1 MNTKSSGRFQDR
13 EMSEVRVVREKAIAG
28 AALLLAAFVLM
39 GLGWFQLEQALS
51 PVDPQEKEKVEV
63 VIPPASS
70 TSQVAEILKEQGLI
84 RNKTV
89 FLWYCRLRDVDQK
102 LKAGTY
108 GFSKSQGVA
117 DIVEDLVQGRV
128 MTQVFTVPE
137 GYDLMQIGR
146 LLADK
151 GICDLEEFKQA
162 VREDY
167 DYPFLD
173 GLPYRENRLEGF
185 LFPDTYRVP
194 RDVTP
199 HQVVDMMLTR
209 FEQVWKT
216 RFEAEARQQGR
227 SVYEVVTL
235 ASLVEKEARIDE
247 ERPIIAGVLEN
258 RLRKGMLLQV
268 DATVLYSLGEHRQQ
282 VTYKDLEVDSPYNTY
297 RYPGLPPGP
306 IASPGAASIAAV
318 LNPARH
324 DYYYYVY
331 VGDGRHYF
339 SKTYEEHLRVK
350 NSHR

>member
-1 MNTKSSGRFQDR
+1 M
-13 EMSEVRVVREKAIAG
+13 
-28 AALLLAAFVLM
+28 LAAFVLM
-39 GLGWFQLEQALS
+39 GLGWFQFEQALS
-51 PVDPQEKEKVEV
+51 PVDPQDKETIEVE
-63 VIPPASS
+63 IPPASN
-70 TSQVAEILKEQGLI
+70 TTQVARILKERGLI
-84 RNKTV
+84 RDETV
-89 FLWYCRLRDVDQK
+89 FVWYCRLCDADQK

-108 GFSKSQGVA
+108 RLSRSQSV
-117 DIVEDLVQGRV
+117 DEIIEYLVQGRV
-128 MTQVFTVPE
+128 ATEAFTVPE
-137 GYDLMQIGR
+137 GYNLQEIGR

-151 GICDLEEFKQA
+151 GICSLEEFKRA
-162 VREDY
+162 ATEEY
-167 DYPFLD
+167 DYPFLKNI
-173 GLPYRENRLEGF
+173 PFRENRLEGF

-194 RDVTP
+194 KDVTAR
-199 HQVVDMMLTR
+199 QIVNMMLAR
-209 FEQVWKT
+209 FDQVWKS
-216 RFEAEARQQGR
+216 RFENEAQQQGR

-268 DATVLYSLGEHRQQ
+268 DATVLYSLGEHKQQ
-282 VTYKDLEVDSPYNTY
+282 VTYDDLKVDSPYNTY

-350 NSHR
+350 NSRR